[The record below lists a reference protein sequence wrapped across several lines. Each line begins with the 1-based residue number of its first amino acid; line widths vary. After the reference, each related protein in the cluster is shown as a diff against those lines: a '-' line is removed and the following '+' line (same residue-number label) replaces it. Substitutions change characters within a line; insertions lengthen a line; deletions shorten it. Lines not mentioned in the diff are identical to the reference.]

1 MLRRAIA
8 SPLPTQRHEH
18 LVAEGQ
24 NRIVGFAAAQVNR
37 SERDD
42 TEFANFAAIL
52 VAPKIQ
58 RQGIG
63 CTLHN
68 AMLARLKD
76 GGVTR
81 MQIGGL
87 YPRLWPGI
95 PANLPGAKAF
105 FAAMGWDLKDH
116 VVDLARDVRD
126 YEIPGELRQ
135 RMASER
141 LTLEPANAGD
151 VETVLE
157 LERRYFPGWLQTT
170 SYVASVGDF
179 RDFLVARDA
188 DKGIVGALVMT
199 TPDSHPSRVDALWTT
214 VLGEKLGAMNE
225 VGVAESERG
234 RGIGIALVAWGS
246 ETLKQRG
253 VHKCTIG
260 WTDLIDFYGKA
271 GYRPWQEFDYGW
283 RTL

>member
-8 SPLPTQRHEH
+8 TPLPTQRQEH

-24 NRIVGFAAAQVNR
+24 SGIVGFAAAQINR

-42 TEFANFAAIL
+42 TEFGNFAAIL
-52 VAPKIQ
+52 VAPKAQ

-63 CTLHN
+63 HALHDE
-68 AMLARLKD
+68 MLSRLKAS
-76 GGVTR
+76 GVTR

-105 FAAMGWDLKDH
+105 FTAMGWDLKDH
-116 VVDLARDVRD
+116 VVDLARDLRD
-126 YEIPGELRQ
+126 YEIPGDLRQ

-141 LTLEPANAGD
+141 LTLEPAVESD
-151 VETVLE
+151 VEAVFE
-157 LERRYFPGWLQTT
+157 LERKYFPGWLQTI

-179 RDFLVARDA
+179 RDFLVARDP

-214 VLGEKLGAMNE
+214 VLGDQLGAMNE

-246 ETLKQRG
+246 ETLKLRG

-260 WTDLIDFYGKA
+260 WTNLVDFYGKA